1 MHYEITSRLD
11 TAAKKIRELER
22 HENRNYPKWNRETRK
37 MKDKDIS
44 NYGRTLGKGL
54 KAVHKGN
61 QIGGRKKIFWKAVS
75 KIFLNLMKTINSQT
89 QEAQ

>member
-11 TAAKKIRELER
+11 TAVKKIRELER
-22 HENRNYPKWNRETRK
+22 HGNWNYPKWNRETRK

-44 NYGRTLGKGL
+44 ALRRTLRGL

-61 QIGGRKKIFWKAVS
+61 QIGVRKKYFEKQYL
-75 KIFLNLMKTINSQT
+75 KFF
-89 QEAQ
+89 

>member
-11 TAAKKIRELER
+11 TAGKKIRELER
-22 HENRNYPKWNRETRK
+22 HENRNYPKWKRETRK

-44 NYGRTLGKGL
+44 NYGRTLRGL

-61 QIGGRKKIFWKAVS
+61 QIRGRKKYFK
-75 KIFLNLMKTINSQT
+75 KQYPKFF
-89 QEAQ
+89 